1 MLELNSKIEFE
12 NLCKTHKYVLV
23 DFYAVWCGPC
33 KTMALYL
40 NELNEL
46 NHPDLIIV
54 KANVDELHEFSD
66 INNIASLPT
75 VKLFKNS
82 VEILRVEG
90 CSRSH
95 IDSILKE
102 INKN

>member
-1 MLELNSKIEFE
+1 MLELNSKTEFE

-33 KTMALYL
+33 KTMAMY
-40 NELNEL
+40 LNEL

-54 KANVDELHEFSD
+54 KANVDELQEFSD
-66 INNIASLPT
+66 MNNIASLPT
-75 VKLFKNS
+75 IKLFKNS
-82 VEILRVEG
+82 VEVLRVEG
-90 CSRSH
+90 CSHSH
-95 IDSILKE
+95 IDTILKE